1 MKLSEFK
8 QTQQNEEKKD
18 TQKDNYE
25 KKAEDLY
32 DKYKDMSQGDLM
44 NELMA
49 QVANQKSNGTFNYNQ
64 LENSVQQVLPFLNE
78 EQKNNLL
85 TILQKLK

>member
-8 QTQQNEEKKD
+8 QTQPNEEK
-18 TQKDNYE
+18 KDNYE

-32 DKYKDMSQGDLM
+32 EKYKDMSQGDLM